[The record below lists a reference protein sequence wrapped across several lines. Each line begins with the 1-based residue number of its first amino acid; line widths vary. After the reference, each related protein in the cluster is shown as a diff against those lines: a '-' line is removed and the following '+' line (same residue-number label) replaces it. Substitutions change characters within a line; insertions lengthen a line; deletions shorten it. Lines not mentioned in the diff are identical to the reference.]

1 MLAGWGQRALLV
13 SAGLGRLGVLSHWGA
28 RELRLG
34 LPQASFAAARSI
46 GWREDLVSLWA
57 WEEPVEQVGREAAS
71 LKLG

>member
-13 SAGLGRLGVLSHWGA
+13 SVGLGRLGVLSHRGA

-34 LPQASFAAARSI
+34 LPQAFAAARAI

-57 WEEPVEQVGREAAS
+57 REEPVEQAGREAAS